1 MEIKFIIKVFYF
13 CFFKARILHEPSI
26 DGELDHDVGGIWEEV
41 GKTLGLNCPNS
52 NSAEVVAERDGRW
65 DS

>member
-26 DGELDHDVGGIWEEV
+26 DGELEHDVGGTWEEV
-41 GKTLGLNCPNS
+41 GKTL
-52 NSAEVVAERDGRW
+52 W
-65 DS
+65 Y